1 MRMIRSTVALAL
13 ASLVTPLALA
23 GNQVTARAAYQD
35 FTPDWDQIERA
46 WDVTTPTT
54 VSASIDRT
62 ADGGQRTA
70 SAQARL
76 DTDAGS
82 VKLYSS
88 AQSTAASGD
97 RTFAEA
103 GVGLWDKLNVASG
116 NAATSNLSFKLDY
129 DTMLDLSGVGAIPSP
144 QNAFP
149 AKHNQLSFD
158 LKVSWD
164 VANPNYTGEGQ
175 GEEWSEPAFLTVTKG
190 FTGRLWVFWNANGTT
205 EYHSFLGET
214 GTDVPP
220 LVDQTISGGLP
231 DAHWNGSALFQVEV
245 PTNTDLQ
252 FSWGTESRSFCFQT
266 NACRAEADGMHSFY
280 LNLTASEG
288 TVQSES
294 GYAFLGETAPVPEPS
309 TWALMLAG
317 LAASATV
324 ARRRRA

>member
-1 MRMIRSTVALAL
+1 MIRTSVALAL
-13 ASLVTPLALA
+13 ASLISPLALA

-35 FTPDWDQIERA
+35 FTPDWDQSERA

-54 VSASIDRT
+54 VSASIDRF

-76 DTDAGS
+76 DTQAGS

-88 AQSTAASGD
+88 AQSNAASGD

-103 GVGLWDKLNVASG
+103 GVGLSDGLKVTATD
-116 NAATSNLSFKLDY
+116 AATSKLSFNLNY
-129 DTMLDLSGVGAIPSP
+129 DTTLDLSNVGAIPSP
-144 QNAFP
+144 QNAYP
-149 AKHNQLSFD
+149 AKHNMLSFD
-158 LKVSWD
+158 LKVSWE
-164 VANPNYTGEGQ
+164 VANPNYTGEGGS
-175 GEEWSEPAFLTVTKG
+175 GEEWTEPAFLTVTKG

-220 LVDQTISGGLP
+220 LVDQTIIGGLP
-231 DAHWNGSALFQVEV
+231 GASWNGSALFQVDV

-266 NACRAEADGMHSFY
+266 DACRAEADGMHSFY

-288 TVQSES
+288 TVLSES
-294 GYAFLGETAPVPEPS
+294 GYAFLGQTPPVPEPS

-317 LAASATV
+317 LASAAAV

>member
-1 MRMIRSTVALAL
+1 MRLIRSTAALAL
-13 ASLVTPLALA
+13 ASLVTPLAWA
-23 GNQVTARAAYQD
+23 GNQVSARAAYQD
-35 FTPDWDQIERA
+35 FTPDWDQSERA

-54 VSASIDRT
+54 VSAAIDRV

-76 DTDAGS
+76 DTGAGS

-88 AQSTAASGD
+88 AQSNAATGD

-103 GVGLWDKLNVASG
+103 GVSLWDKLNVASG
-116 NAATSNLSFKLDY
+116 NAATSHLSFKLDY
-129 DTMLDLSGVGAIPSP
+129 DTLLDLSGVGAIPSP
-144 QNAFP
+144 QNAYP

-158 LKVSWD
+158 LKVSWQ
-164 VANPNYTGEGQ
+164 VANPNYTGEGS

-190 FTGRLWVFWNANGTT
+190 FTGRLWVFWNANGST

-220 LVDQTISGGLP
+220 LVDQTIVGGLP
-231 DAHWNGSALFQVEV
+231 DSRWNGSALFQVEV
-245 PTNTDLQ
+245 PTNTELQ

-288 TVQSES
+288 TVQSDS
-294 GYAFLGETAPVPEPS
+294 GYAFLGETAPVPEPAS
-309 TWALMLAG
+309 WALMLAG
-317 LAASATV
+317 LAACAAV
-324 ARRRRA
+324 ARRRRG